1 MGHLVVVKGYCSGM
15 RLVPLFARLTL
26 GFSPITESL
35 HGTESG
41 GHLARLTRGL
51 RHKKAFVI
59 ILSIFTSLVFA
70 ARASLCFS
78 RESKKSLET
87 NRK

>member
-1 MGHLVVVKGYCSGM
+1 MGYLVVVKGYCSGM
-15 RLVPLFARLTL
+15 RLIPLFARLTL

-51 RHKKAFVI
+51 RHKKAFVT
-59 ILSIFTSLVFA
+59 SIFTSLVFA
-70 ARASLCFS
+70 ARASLRFS

-87 NRK
+87 NRR

>member
-15 RLVPLFARLTL
+15 RLIPLFARLTL

-41 GHLARLTRGL
+41 GHPAR
-51 RHKKAFVI
+51 KKI
-59 ILSIFTSLVFA
+59 NKN
-70 ARASLCFS
+70 
-78 RESKKSLET
+78 KKNKIKKHL
-87 NRK
+87 